1 MKKALK
7 IIISLALIAAL
18 ISTFIIS
25 TYASE
30 DVEAEIIDENSS
42 GYIEPAVTETAFG
55 NYQNENLVGA
65 QKNLELDGQTLTLTY
80 SYTFNNNSIAVEDRD
95 SAYSTRDVF
104 VDENETEYY
113 YLYNTD
119 KFLGFINPLSN
130 RDNIR
135 GNISVDEETAVN
147 VANEYLPQIVE
158 NFDKYI
164 YEETVCRT
172 DANVYDVRFFYYL
185 NGIKTDE
192 VARALITPDGGIVGA
207 YCFDMGKYAQYEGK
221 ELTLQ
226 TGTANASAYANSD
239 TSIEAY
245 MQTPEA
251 QTVESYITTDDS
263 GQLLLYTYSFGDE
276 AEDYKEEM
284 LPITAQ

>member
-1 MKKALK
+1 MKRALK

-30 DVEAEIIDENSS
+30 EVEAEIIDEYNS
-42 GYIEPAVTETAFG
+42 GYIEPTVTETAFG
-55 NYQNENLVGA
+55 NYQKENLVGA
-65 QKNLELDGQTLTLTY
+65 QRNLKIDGQTVALTY

-95 SAYSTRDVF
+95 SVYSTRDVF

-130 RDNIR
+130 RDSIK
-135 GNISVDEETAVN
+135 GNMSVDENTAVD

-164 YEETVCRT
+164 YEETVCRS

-226 TGTANASAYANSD
+226 TGTANASVYANRD
-239 TSIEAY
+239 TSVKAY

-251 QTVESYITTDDS
+251 QAAESYITTDDS

-276 AEDYKEEM
+276 TEEYREEM